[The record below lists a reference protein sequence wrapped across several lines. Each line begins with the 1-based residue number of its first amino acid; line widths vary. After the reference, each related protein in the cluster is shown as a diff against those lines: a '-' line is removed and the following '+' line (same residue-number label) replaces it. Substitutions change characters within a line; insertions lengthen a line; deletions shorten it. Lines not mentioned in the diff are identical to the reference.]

1 MKDKNIRVRF
11 APSPTGFLH
20 IGSART
26 AFFNWLFAKKM
37 DGVFVL
43 RIEDTD
49 VERHQEYTINL
60 IMDSLKWLGITWD
73 EGPDIGGIFAP
84 YRQSLRKEI
93 YNQYAQKLITEKR
106 AYRCFCSP
114 EKLEEKRKA
123 SIKDKDIN
131 FLKYDR
137 ECLKLTDE
145 DIANNLNS
153 GRNYTIRLLIPDD
166 KEINFTDIAYGKIS
180 TNSKI
185 VEDFIIIRSNGLP
198 TYNFS
203 VAVDDIQMKI
213 THVIRGEDHLS
224 NTPKQ
229 VLIYDALN
237 FELPSFVHLPMILG
251 SDGQKLSKRHG
262 SISIEAYRD
271 EGFLPGAIQNY
282 LALLGWAYD
291 EKTTI
296 FSLEE
301 LIAKFSLEDINK
313 KPAKFDYEKLL
324 WLNGNYIRNTNDKI
338 LARLIYERLI
348 KSGPQQNVDIVSEIN
363 IEKIGKIIPLIKER
377 IKTIKQACELIS
389 PFFYKVQYVEEI
401 KNFFVNEKSQATNI
415 LNNIITTLETLND
428 NLTTSDT
435 KTRSGNKVTISNSL
449 NETLDSTAFKSSL
462 IESELKKIADK
473 LGINF
478 RKVAEVLR
486 IALWGA
492 KVSPPLFGTMEIL
505 GRTETLD
512 RLKAYGKNF

>member
-1 MKDKNIRVRF
+1 MKNENIRVRF

-26 AFFNWLFAKKM
+26 AFFNWIFAKKM
-37 DGVFVL
+37 NGIFVL

-49 VERHQEYTINL
+49 IGRHNEDTIDL
-60 IMDSLKWLGITWD
+60 IMESLKWLGITWD
-73 EGPDIGGIFAP
+73 EGPDVGGTFAP

-93 YNQYAQKLITEKR
+93 YNQYAEKLIAEKR

-123 SIKDKDIN
+123 SIKDKGDN

-137 ECLKLTDE
+137 ECLYLTDE
-145 DIANNLNS
+145 DIANNLHH
-153 GRNYTIRLLIPDD
+153 GRNYTIRLLVPDN
-166 KEINFTDIAYGKIS
+166 KEINFTDITYGKINV
-180 TNSKI
+180 NSKVI
-185 VEDFIIIRSNGLP
+185 EDFIIIRSNGLP

-203 VAVDDIQMKI
+203 VAIDDIQMKI

-237 FELPSFVHLPMILG
+237 SELPTFVHLPMILG

-271 EGFLPGAIQNY
+271 GGFLPEAIQNY

-296 FSLEE
+296 FSLKE
-301 LIAKFSLEDINK
+301 LVAKFSLEDINK

-324 WLNGNYIRNTNDKI
+324 WLNGSYIRNTDDKI
-338 LARLIYERLI
+338 LSKLILERLL
-348 KSGPQQNVDIVSEIN
+348 KSASQKNTDIVSEIN
-363 IEKIGKIIPLIKER
+363 MGKIEKIIPLIKER
-377 IKTIKQACELIS
+377 IKTIKEACELIS
-389 PFFYKVQYVEEI
+389 PFFYNVRFTEEI
-401 KNFFVNEKSQATNI
+401 NNFFANEKSIAANI
-415 LNNIITTLETLND
+415 LNNAITALETFKD
-428 NLTTSDT
+428 NQ
-435 KTRSGNKVTISNSL
+435 ISNDEPLSKEVNL
-449 NETLDSTAFKSSL
+449 ITFESSL
-462 IESELKKIADK
+462 IESELKKIAAG

-478 RKVAEVLR
+478 RKVAEVVR

-492 KVSPPLFGTMEIL
+492 KVSPPLFRTIEIL
-505 GRTETLD
+505 GRTETLN
-512 RLKAYGKNF
+512 RLKTYSKNF

>member
-1 MKDKNIRVRF
+1 MKNESIRVRF

-37 DGVFVL
+37 SGVFVL

-49 VERHQEYTINL
+49 IERHREDTIEL

-73 EGPDIGGIFAP
+73 EGPDVGGSFAP

-93 YNQYAQKLITEKR
+93 YSQYAQKLIAEKR

-114 EKLEEKRKA
+114 DKLEDKRKA
-123 SIKDKDIN
+123 SIKSKDSN

-137 ECLKLTDE
+137 ECLKLTDK
-145 DIANNLNS
+145 DIANNLAK
-153 GRNYTIRLLIPDD
+153 GINYTIRLLVPDN
-166 KEINFTDIAYGKIS
+166 KEINFKDIVYGKIS
-180 TNSKI
+180 VNSKI

-203 VAVDDIQMKI
+203 VAIDDIQMKI

-229 VLIYDALN
+229 VLIYNALN
-237 FELPSFVHLPMILG
+237 SRLPSFAHLPMILG

-271 EGFLPGAIQNY
+271 EGFLPEAIQNY

-301 LIAKFSLEDINK
+301 LIARFNLEDINK

-324 WLNGNYIRNTNDKI
+324 WLNSSYIRNTDNKI
-338 LARLIYERLI
+338 LSKLIYERFL
-348 KSGPQQNVDIVSEIN
+348 KSAPQKKTDIVSEIN
-363 IEKIGKIIPLIKER
+363 IMKIEKIIPLIKER
-377 IKTIKQACELIS
+377 MKTVKEACELIS
-389 PFFYKVQYVEEI
+389 PFFYKVRYTGEI
-401 KNFFVNEKSQATNI
+401 KNFFENEKSEAANI
-415 LNNIITTLETLND
+415 LNNAITVLEAFSD
-428 NLTTSDT
+428 NQTTKLTF
-435 KTRSGNKVTISNSL
+435 
-449 NETLDSTAFKSSL
+449 ESSL
-462 IESELKKIADK
+462 IESELKKIAVK

-478 RKVAEVLR
+478 RKVAEVIR

-492 KVSPPLFGTMEIL
+492 KISPPLFGTMEIL
-505 GRTETLD
+505 GRTETLK
-512 RLKAYGKNF
+512 RLKAYSKNF

>member
-1 MKDKNIRVRF
+1 MKNENIRVRF

-37 DGVFVL
+37 SGVFVL

-49 VERHQEYTINL
+49 IERHKEDTINL

-73 EGPDIGGIFAP
+73 EGPDVGGAFAP

-93 YNQYAQKLITEKR
+93 YNRYAQKLIAEKR

-123 SIKDKDIN
+123 STKNKGSD

-145 DIANNLNS
+145 DIANNLQY
-153 GRNYTIRLLIPDD
+153 GKNYTIRLLVPDD

-180 TNSKI
+180 IKSKI
-185 VEDFIIIRSNGLP
+185 VEDFIIIRSNGSP

-237 FELPSFVHLPMILG
+237 SELPSFVHLPMILG

-271 EGFLPGAIQNY
+271 EGFLPESIQNY

-301 LIAKFSLEDINK
+301 LVAKFSLEDINK

-324 WLNGNYIRNTNDKI
+324 WLNGSYIRNTDNKI
-338 LARLIYERLI
+338 LSKLIYERLM
-348 KSGPQQNVDIVSEIN
+348 KSAPQKNTDIVSGIDMGK
-363 IEKIGKIIPLIKER
+363 IEKIIPLIKER
-377 IKTIKQACELIS
+377 MKTIKQACELIS
-389 PFFYKVQYVEEI
+389 PFFYKVQYDEKL
-401 KNFFVNEKSQATNI
+401 KNFFENEKSEAANI
-415 LNNIITTLETLND
+415 LNNIITVLEAF
-428 NLTTSDT
+428 SD
-435 KTRSGNKVTISNSL
+435 NKVTTDESP
-449 NETLDSTAFKSSL
+449 NEAVNSTAFKSSL

-473 LGINF
+473 LGINL

-505 GRTETLD
+505 GRTETLN
-512 RLKAYGKNF
+512 RLKAYSKNF

>member
-1 MKDKNIRVRF
+1 MKNESIRVRF

-26 AFFNWLFAKKM
+26 AFFNWLFAKKTN
-37 DGVFVL
+37 GVFVL

-49 VERHQEYTINL
+49 VERHKEDTINL
-60 IMDSLKWLGITWD
+60 IMDSLKWLGINWD

-93 YNQYAQKLITEKR
+93 YNQYAQKLIAEKR

-123 SIKDKDIN
+123 SIKDKGSN

-137 ECLKLTDE
+137 ECLNLKDE
-145 DIANNLNS
+145 DIANNLQC
-153 GRNYTIRLLIPDD
+153 GRNYTIRLLVPDD
-166 KEINFTDIAYGKIS
+166 KDISFTDIVYGKINV
-180 TNSKI
+180 NSKI

-237 FELPSFVHLPMILG
+237 SELPIFVHLPMILG

-271 EGFLPGAIQNY
+271 EGFLPESIQNY

-301 LIAKFSLEDINK
+301 LISKFSLEDINK

-324 WLNGNYIRNTNDKI
+324 WLNGSYIRNTDDKI
-338 LARLIYERLI
+338 LSQLIYKRLI
-348 KSGPQQNVDIVSEIN
+348 KSTPQKNTDIVSIIN
-363 IEKIGKIIPLIKER
+363 IAKIEKIIPLIKER
-377 IKTIKQACELIS
+377 MRTIGEACELIS
-389 PFFYKVQYVEEI
+389 PFFYKVRYSEEI
-401 KNFFVNEKSQATNI
+401 KNFFEKEKSEAVNI
-415 LNNIITTLETLND
+415 LNNTITVLEAFSD
-428 NLTTSDT
+428 NQTSEGLPDEAV
-435 KTRSGNKVTISNSL
+435 NPMI
-449 NETLDSTAFKSSL
+449 FKSSL
-462 IESELKKIADK
+462 IESELKKIAEK
-473 LGINF
+473 LGINL
-478 RKVAEVLR
+478 RKVAEVVR

-505 GRTETLD
+505 GRTETLN
-512 RLKAYGKNF
+512 RLKAYLSLL

>member
-1 MKDKNIRVRF
+1 MKNENIRVRF

-37 DGVFVL
+37 NGVFVL

-49 VERHQEYTINL
+49 IGRHMEDTIDL

-73 EGPDIGGIFAP
+73 EGPDIGGTFTP

-93 YNQYAQKLITEKR
+93 YNQYAQKLIAEKK

-123 SIKDKDIN
+123 STKDKGSN

-137 ECLKLTDE
+137 ECLNLTDE
-145 DIANNLNS
+145 NIANNLKN
-153 GRNYTIRLLIPDD
+153 GINHTIRLLVPDN
-166 KEINFTDIAYGKIS
+166 KEINFTDIVYGKIS
-180 TNSKI
+180 VSSKNI
-185 VEDFIIIRSNGLP
+185 EDFIIIRSNGLP

-203 VAVDDIQMKI
+203 VAIDDIQMKI

-237 FELPSFVHLPMILG
+237 SGLPRFVHLPMILG
-251 SDGQKLSKRHG
+251 NDGQKLSKRHG

-271 EGFLPGAIQNY
+271 EGFLPEAIQNY

-301 LIAKFSLEDINK
+301 LVAKFNLEDINK

-324 WLNGNYIRNTNDKI
+324 WLNSSYIRNTDDKI
-338 LARLIYERLI
+338 LSQLIYEKLV
-348 KSGPQQNVDIVSEIN
+348 KSASQKNTEIISEISVAK
-363 IEKIGKIIPLIKER
+363 IERIIPLIKER
-377 IKTIKQACELIS
+377 MKTISEACKLIL
-389 PFFYKVQYVEEI
+389 PFFYKVQYTGETI
-401 KNFFVNEKSQATNI
+401 NFFENEKSKAANI
-415 LNNIITTLETLND
+415 LSNIINVLED
-428 NLTTSDT
+428 FGDSQTTSLT
-435 KTRSGNKVTISNSL
+435 
-449 NETLDSTAFKSSL
+449 FKSSL

-473 LGINF
+473 LEINF
-478 RKVAEVLR
+478 RKVAEVAR
-486 IALWGA
+486 IALWGE

-505 GRTETLD
+505 GKTETLN
-512 RLKAYGKNF
+512 RLKDYSRYL

>member
-1 MKDKNIRVRF
+1 MKNKNIRVRF

-37 DGVFVL
+37 CGVFVL

-49 VERHQEYTINL
+49 IERHKEDTIDL

-73 EGPDIGGIFAP
+73 EGPDVGGPFAP

-93 YNQYAQKLITEKR
+93 YNQYAQKLINQKR

-123 SIKDKDIN
+123 STKDKGSN

-145 DIANNLNS
+145 DITNNLSN
-153 GRNYTIRLLIPDD
+153 GKNYTIRLLVPDD
-166 KEINFTDIAYGKIS
+166 REINFTDIAYGKIS
-180 TNSKI
+180 VNSKI
-185 VEDFIIIRSNGLP
+185 IEDFIIIRSNGLP

-203 VAVDDIQMKI
+203 VAIDDIQMKI

-229 VLIYDALN
+229 ILIYDALN
-237 FELPSFVHLPMILG
+237 SDLPNFVHLPMILG

-271 EGFLPGAIQNY
+271 EGFLPEAIQNY
-282 LALLGWAYD
+282 LGLLGWAYD

-301 LIAKFSLEDINK
+301 LVAKFSLEDINK

-324 WLNGNYIRNTNDKI
+324 WLNGNYIRNTDDKI
-338 LARLIYERLI
+338 LSKLIYERLI
-348 KSGPQQNVDIVSEIN
+348 GSAPQKNTDIFSIIN
-363 IEKIGKIIPLIKER
+363 MAKIEKIIPLVKERMRTIKE
-377 IKTIKQACELIS
+377 ACELIS
-389 PFFYKVQYVEEI
+389 PFFYEVRYSEEI
-401 KNFFVNEKSQATNI
+401 KNFFENEKSEASNI
-415 LNNIITTLETLND
+415 LNNIITVLAAFSN
-428 NLTTSDT
+428 NQVTSDNQA
-435 KTRSGNKVTISNSL
+435 KSDRPPDEADGSM
-449 NETLDSTAFKSSL
+449 AFKSSL
-462 IESELKKIADK
+462 IEPELKKIADK

-505 GRTETLD
+505 GRTETIN
-512 RLKAYGKNF
+512 RLKAYSKNF